1 MTIEQQLVDTVDRMP
16 AFPKSVVRVLELTRN
31 PDVSPKDIIEV
42 IEKDPVLAAQIL
54 RVINSAF
61 YAMPSKVSSVSQAVV
76 MLGINTVKNLAIR
89 TAAVGMI
96 PAKNIADFD
105 TDAYLLHSLGC
116 AEICRLLAQEFD
128 DCDPTE
134 AYVAGLLHDFGK
146 IMFTL
151 HMPGPYRI
159 ALQQCAA
166 DNSELL
172 LAERKHL
179 RVDHTLAGAMLAE
192 KWRFPDSLVDAIR
205 NHHEPPPQVG
215 LERSLFIANQLVK
228 VLGFGHSGNGVIV
241 PLPAGLGGAL
251 GDSYEAI
258 ASSLPDIE
266 KHLQQVRS
274 YAGTHGKA

>member
-1 MTIEQQLVDTVDRMP
+1 MTIEQQLVDAVDRMP
-16 AFPKSVVRVLELTRN
+16 AFPKSVLRVLELTRN
-31 PDVSPKDIIEV
+31 PDVAPKDIVEV

-61 YAMPSKVSSVSQAVV
+61 YAMPNKVSSVSQAVV

-96 PAKNIADFD
+96 PKTNSAGFD

-116 AEICRLLAQEFD
+116 AEISRLLAQEFD
-128 DCDPTE
+128 DCDSTE

-151 HMPGPYRI
+151 HMPGPFRS
-159 ALQQCAA
+159 ALQQTAA
-166 DNSELL
+166 DQTDLID
-172 LAERKHL
+172 AERKHL

-192 KWRFPDSLVDAIR
+192 KWRFPEALIDAIR
-205 NHHEPPPQVG
+205 NHHEPPPPAG
-215 LERSLFIANQLVK
+215 LERTLFIANQLVK
-228 VLGFGHSGNGVIV
+228 VLAFGHSGNGKIV
-241 PLPAGLGGAL
+241 PLPPGLAGKL

-258 ASSLPDIE
+258 ATALPNID
-266 KHLQQVRS
+266 KHLQQVRG
-274 YAGTHGKA
+274 YAGAHGKA